1 MKETIFK
8 IGKKKIGKNFPTFFI
23 ADIAANHDGNLH
35 KAIELINLAAKSGA
49 DAVKFQHFKAETIV
63 SDIGFKSLRTK
74 QSHQK
79 KWKKSVFEVYKD
91 ASINLEWTERLKKES
106 KKAGVIFFTSPY
118 SLELVDYVDKFIP
131 AYKIGSGDI
140 TYLEIIKKIAKK
152 KKPYILA
159 TGASSLKDV
168 KRAVR
173 AGIKINK
180 NIALMQCNT
189 NYTAKK
195 DNFRY
200 IHLKVLEKYKKIFPK
215 IILGLSDHTPGH
227 ATVLGAVSLGGRI
240 IEKHFTDNN
249 YRNGPDHLFS
259 MNPKTWREMVDRTR
273 ELELS
278 LGSDIKKVEKNEEE
292 TVVLQ
297 RRSIRAKKDIKLN
310 ELLNKDNMI
319 CLRPAPHYAIEPF
332 EIKKLVGKKV
342 KKAIK
347 AGDIIRWQ
355 DVS

>member
-1 MKETIFK
+1 MQETIFK
-8 IGKKKIGKNFPTFFI
+8 IDKKKIEKNYPTFFI
-23 ADIAANHDGNLH
+23 ADIGANHDGNLQ
-35 KAIELINLAAKSGA
+35 KAIELINLAAESGA

-63 SDIGFKSLRTK
+63 SDYGFKNLGK
-74 QSHQK
+74 QQSHQK

-91 ASINLEWTERLKKES
+91 ASINLEWTQKLKKES
-106 KKAGVIFFTSPY
+106 GKAGVTFFTSPY
-118 SLELVDYVDKFIP
+118 SLEIVDYVDKFIP

-140 TYLEIIKKIAKK
+140 TYLDIIKKIAKK

-168 KRAVR
+168 KRAVS

-189 NYTAKK
+189 NYTGSK

-200 IHLKVLEKYKKIFPK
+200 IHLKVLEKFKKLFPK

-227 ATVLGAVSLGGRI
+227 ATVLGAVSLGGRL
-240 IEKHFTDNN
+240 IEKHFTDDND
-249 YRNGPDHLFS
+249 RNGPDHPFS
-259 MNPKTWREMVDRTR
+259 MNPKTWREMIDRTR

-278 LGSDIKKVEKNEEE
+278 LGSDTKKIEKNEKE
-292 TVVLQ
+292 TVILQ
-297 RRSIRAKKDIKLN
+297 RRSIRAKKNINLN
-310 ELLNKDNMI
+310 EKFNKNNMI
-319 CLRPAPHYAIEPF
+319 CLRPAPRNAIEPF
-332 EIKKLVGKKV
+332 EIKKLIGKKARR
-342 KKAIK
+342 AIK